1 MVNIDDLDK
10 MEQLKEQIWN
20 RLPDYE
26 VLGMNEDD
34 VDLRLLED
42 YDE

>member
-1 MVNIDDLDK
+1 MKIDDLEK
-10 MEQLKEQIWN
+10 IEQLKEQIWN

-26 VLGMNEDD
+26 VMGMTEDD